1 MDGDKPSP
9 FSWKTRLCLLKNL
22 KRFYNSI
29 QIGSDSQERGFA
41 DKDMLSSTSQPLGT
55 GMIKNLPESID

>member
-9 FSWKTRLCLLKNL
+9 FSWKTRLSLLKNL

-29 QIGSDSQERGFA
+29 QIGSDSQERGFT
-41 DKDMLSSTSQPLGT
+41 DKDILSLTSQPLET
-55 GMIKNLPESID
+55 GMIKSTSPSP